1 MAQKQS
7 KNTKAKI
14 SAKPAKN
21 APAKKGKP
29 LKTVKELKN
38 KSVKPSGKT
47 AKPAPKTD
55 KNKPAKKVVKAAAPV
70 KNIKSVKNTASP
82 KKAVKSGKAAAK
94 PVVAK
99 ASPKGSKSE
108 KESKKTIT
116 LVLPAKKG
124 IDKPKKAIKEDK
136 TAKKDKLKAKE
147 EKPVKKIKAEKISFD
162 DEPKASSKPA
172 KKSKGG
178 RKPKKQHDDEDEPVI
193 ENDLLIEQ
201 LINSTKKLKKPV
213 KVPKQLRT
221 FTNPMASLAVA
232 PVDGNK
238 KAAIPKKEPKGK
250 FELEYVMRTS
260 AGILYEFLTSP
271 SGLAEWFADDVN
283 IHDGIFT
290 FFWEGS
296 EQKARLIGFKDE
308 KYVRLQWLDKPDGT
322 FFEFRIEKDDLTGD
336 ISLIVTDFADEA
348 ADLQTSKLL
357 WDSQV
362 NQLLH
367 VIGSYS

>member
-7 KNTKAKI
+7 KSTKAKI

-29 LKTVKELKN
+29 VKTVKELKS
-38 KSVKPSGKT
+38 KSAKPVGKT
-47 AKPAPKTD
+47 AKPSAKTD
-55 KNKPAKKVVKAAAPV
+55 KNKPVKKVVQ
-70 KNIKSVKNTASP
+70 
-82 KKAVKSGKAAAK
+82 AAK
-94 PVVAK
+94 PVKKADSPKKVEKAGKTSKATPVAAAK
-99 ASPKGSKSE
+99 ASAKKGGKLE
-108 KESKKTIT
+108 KDSSKKTIT
-116 LVLPAKKG
+116 LVLPTKKG
-124 IDKPKKAIKEDK
+124 ADKPKKVVKEEK
-136 TAKKDKLKAKE
+136 TAKDKLPAKE
-147 EKPVKKIKAEKISFD
+147 EKAVKKLKTEKASADEDKKISI
-162 DEPKASSKPA
+162 KPA

-193 ENDLLIEQ
+193 ENDILIEQ

-238 KAAIPKKEPKGK
+238 KTAIPKKEPKGK

-348 ADLQTSKLL
+348 ADLKTSKLL